1 MTADYRGLQKV
12 RRKHKDGSV
21 AVHYYWRSPRRKLP
35 GQPGDFEFE
44 QAYAELTTSSADPL
58 DTPANFGQIAMRYLA
73 AEEFT
78 DLAES
83 TQGEYLRSV
92 KKLRAYF
99 GDLPTRLLDEKAIR
113 QEFIKYRTE
122 RQNDGLRAAD
132 HDISV
137 LKVIL
142 TFAIDQSWISANH
155 AAGMKRK
162 YKSDRSAFLW
172 RPEHFKALFGA
183 LEGYS
188 NKDEIRLA
196 TILAIYT
203 GQRQGDLL
211 KLRWN
216 HIVPHKD
223 RNGHQRQYLRFKQS
237 KGNVDIMIPLHEDL
251 LPWLES
257 APHTAVTI
265 LTNSAGKP
273 WTTDGFKSSW
283 YKAIKR
289 AGPAL
294 ADLHFH
300 DLRGTAVTLLADAE
314 CANAEIAAIT
324 GHSLKRV
331 DDILKYYLIGTTKQ
345 AVNAMT
351 KSEASGNLSF
361 LNKYRQ
367 PK

>member
-1 MTADYRGLQKV
+1 MTTEYRGLHKV
-12 RRKHKDGSV
+12 KRKHRDGSV

-44 QAYAELTTSSADPL
+44 QAYAELAAGTPDLL
-58 DTPANFGQIAMRYLA
+58 DTPETFGLIAMRYLA

-83 TQGEYLRSV
+83 TQKEYLRSV

-113 QEFIKYRTE
+113 QEFKKYHKERSRDGIRT
-122 RQNDGLRAAD
+122 AD

-142 TFAIDQSWISANH
+142 SFAVDQSWISANH

-172 RPEHFKALFGA
+172 RQENFEALFAA
-183 LEGYS
+183 LEGHS
-188 NKDEIRLA
+188 NQDELRLA

-216 HIVPHKD
+216 HISSHTD
-223 RNGHQRQYLRFKQS
+223 RYDIERQYLRFKQS
-237 KGNVDIMIPLHEDL
+237 KGNTDVMIPLHEDL
-251 LPWLES
+251 LPWLDS
-257 APHTAVTI
+257 APRRAVTI

-273 WTTDGFKSSW
+273 WTKDGFKSSW
-283 YKAIKR
+283 YKAVKR
-289 AGPAL
+289 AGPSVSN
-294 ADLHFH
+294 LHFH
-300 DLRGTAVTLLADAE
+300 DIRGTAVTHLADAGCE
-314 CANAEIAAIT
+314 NAEIAAIT

-331 DDILKYYLIGTTKQ
+331 DDILKYYLVGTTKQ

-351 KSEASGNLSF
+351 KSENSGNLAF
-361 LNKYRQ
+361 LKKYR
-367 PK
+367 PS